1 MSDRIKQLLSEL
13 TLEEKAGL
21 LTGASPWRTLN
32 VDRLGLE
39 SMIVSDGPHGV
50 RLSTEIDSMI
60 TKSHPA
66 TCFPVAAALAASW
79 DTALLD
85 EMGKAL
91 ADEAIALGS
100 DILLGP
106 GMNIKRSPLCGRNF
120 EYFSEDPVLA
130 GEMAAALV
138 AGMQSKGVGTSVKHF
153 AVNNQETRRFSVNA
167 VVDERTLHEIYLEG
181 FRIAITKSKPWT
193 VMCAYNSVNGDFC
206 AENHYLLTEVLRD
219 QWGYEGFVMSDW
231 GAVHD
236 RVEGVK
242 AGLELEMP
250 GPSPHRTQ
258 AVVDAVNNGELDMA
272 VVDEAVRRLLNIIL
286 KAQETPKGNAQFDI
300 DAHHA
305 LARKIA
311 ADCAVLL
318 KNTDG
323 LLPLSGDEHVA
334 VIGSAATQSVYQ
346 GGGSSHINSTKVDN
360 SIEFMK
366 EHAEI
371 QYAVGD
377 DTVEVSQAK
386 IAEAVAVAQGADV
399 AVMFIALPASVES
412 EGYDRPHM
420 KLTDQQI
427 ALIKAVAAVNEKTV
441 VVLSNGS
448 AVDMSD
454 WIDDV
459 EAVVEMWLSGQAGA
473 GAAVDVLYGVVNPS
487 GKIAETFA
495 HQLSDTPAYLNFP
508 GERDE
513 VRYGEGIYVGYRAY
527 EHLGRDVLF
536 PFGFGLSYT
545 TFEYSNMQV
554 SASEF
559 GLNDRLTVTVDVT
572 NTGDVAGKEIVQLY
586 VRDVES
592 RLPRPYKELKAFA
605 KVALD
610 AGETKQ
616 VTLELGD
623 HAFMYYDAGYSQWL
637 AEAGDFTLLV
647 GSSSAD
653 IHLSADV
660 TLTESSQLPSIL
672 HANSTIGDWL
682 ADPKGAVL
690 IAPFLEKMQAVFGG
704 ENDAEALGA
713 DPADFFT
720 DLPLGVMVGW
730 SGETEQSPQ
739 DVVSAMLAQLQ
750 DS

>member
-1 MSDRIKQLLSEL
+1 
-13 TLEEKAGL
+13 
-21 LTGASPWRTLN
+21 
-32 VDRLGLE
+32 
-39 SMIVSDGPHGV
+39 
-50 RLSTEIDSMI
+50 
-60 TKSHPA
+60 
-66 TCFPVAAALAASW
+66 
-79 DTALLD
+79 
-85 EMGKAL
+85 
-91 ADEAIALGS
+91 
-100 DILLGP
+100 
-106 GMNIKRSPLCGRNF
+106 
-120 EYFSEDPVLA
+120 
-130 GEMAAALV
+130 
-138 AGMQSKGVGTSVKHF
+138 
-153 AVNNQETRRFSVNA
+153 
-167 VVDERTLHEIYLEG
+167 
-181 FRIAITKSKPWT
+181 
-193 VMCAYNSVNGDFC
+193 
-206 AENHYLLTEVLRD
+206 
-219 QWGYEGFVMSDW
+219 
-231 GAVHD
+231 
-236 RVEGVK
+236 
-242 AGLELEMP
+242 
-250 GPSPHRTQ
+250 
-258 AVVDAVNNGELDMA
+258 
-272 VVDEAVRRLLNIIL
+272 
-286 KAQETPKGNAQFDI
+286 
-300 DAHHA
+300 
-305 LARKIA
+305 
-311 ADCAVLL
+311 
-318 KNTDG
+318 
-323 LLPLSGDEHVA
+323 
-334 VIGSAATQSVYQ
+334 
-346 GGGSSHINSTKVDN
+346 
-360 SIEFMK
+360 MK